1 MTFTYTGDP
10 ASSDLE
16 EVRFL
21 VQDVD
26 PGLQLLSDE
35 EIEFLID
42 KWLGLYDSLTYVAAV
57 CAATISRKFVGV
69 VNVSADGVSVDT
81 ESLVQRY
88 KDLAI
93 ELRAEYR
100 RENSVGIE
108 VNVDNIMIGTE
119 PDPSI
124 RPLRFAVGLH
134 DNAGAGQQDY
144 GGWTYDPFVD
154 AEMSWR

>member
-1 MTFTYTGDP
+1 MAFTYSGDP
-10 ASSDLE
+10 STTDRDQ
-16 EVRFL
+16 VRFL
-21 VQDVD
+21 YQDTD
-26 PGLQLLSDE
+26 PGLPLLTDA
-35 EIEFLID
+35 EIDFLIA
-42 KWLGLYDSLTYVAAV
+42 KWFDLYDSLTYVAAV
-57 CAATISRKFVGV
+57 CAATVSRKFVGV

-88 KDLAI
+88 KDLAV
-93 ELRAEYR
+93 ELRSEYR
-100 RENSVGIE
+100 RENQVGIE
-108 VNVDNIMIGTE
+108 VNVDNIMVGTE

-134 DNAGAGQQDY
+134 DNSAAGQQDY